1 MTTSS
6 PTFKQLKTKMEKYLN
21 NTDIKMRMK
30 TLDKMAV
37 DINSMGYTE
46 EEKKLL
52 FIIWDKLLL
61 QF

>member
-1 MTTSS
+1 MTSS

-37 DINSMGYTE
+37 DINAMGNE

-52 FIIWDKLLL
+52 FIIWDKLLQ

>member
-1 MTTSS
+1 MTSS

-37 DINSMGYTE
+37 DINAMGYAE

-52 FIIWDKLLL
+52 FIIWDKLLQ

>member
-1 MTTSS
+1 M
-6 PTFKQLKTKMEKYLN
+6 TFKQLKTKMEKYLN